1 MFMINMQIPLPVSCH
16 SLFLIGLFILCLSD
30 LCVFRSLTTLVP
42 PRPSS
47 AFCST
52 ALILTCCS
60 AIRWRSSE
68 SFHRVLMQLYVSG
81 IFVSNPNLKKKKII
95 KKEGEKSN
103 RKINFK
109 TFYYFIHFMRWLS
122 HLSFRLSWE
131 SYWLSIVFCCCCCFR
146 VFFFFFYRI
155 KRKKENIFSSIV
167 V

>member
-60 AIRWRSSE
+60 AIRWQSSE
-68 SFHRVLMQLYVSG
+68 SFHRVLMQLYVNG
-81 IFVSNPNLKKKKII
+81 IFVSNPSKKKK
-95 KKEGEKSN
+95 KLKEEGEKSN
-103 RKINFK
+103 RKIDFK

-131 SYWLSIVFCCCCCFR
+131 PYWLSIVFLLLLFW
-146 VFFFFFYRI
+146 VFFFNRI